1 MVPATRKFADRSPF
15 FQLREHFQQGA
26 VVRFL
31 HMEAATDILGGGW
44 ICPNLQKTKYVI
56 GAQVRR
62 ARHRLGPASGNSG
75 RGGFYSFFFG
85 ERETF
90 FGGMGLHTQ
99 ANTRPAARPPSG
111 QSDIPRKGN
120 LGGGTTW
127 PASPFY
133 LQQNQ
138 LLDQQNLA
146 HTVCAFWWGSMATG
160 EVTRFVCE
168 FRVPS
173 DFYFCET
180 TKVPGYRDGCPPEM

>member
-15 FQLREHFQQGA
+15 FQLREHFQQGS
-26 VVRFL
+26 VVGFL
-31 HMEAATDILGGGW
+31 EMEAATDILGGGW

-127 PASPFY
+127 PASPIFFQT
-133 LQQNQ
+133 LIPNCQSIPITAIKT
-138 LLDQQNLA
+138 LA
-146 HTVCAFWWGSMATG
+146 
-160 EVTRFVCE
+160 VTRTHLLRLVQPIYSCRCE
-168 FRVPS
+168 PLNAMQ
-173 DFYFCET
+173 E
-180 TKVPGYRDGCPPEM
+180 E

>member
-31 HMEAATDILGGGW
+31 HMEPATDILGGGW

-90 FGGMGLHTQ
+90 FQRNGLHTQ

-133 LQQNQ
+133 FLT
-138 LLDQQNLA
+138 D
-146 HTVCAFWWGSMATG
+146 
-160 EVTRFVCE
+160 
-168 FRVPS
+168 FRTYETS
-173 DFYFCET
+173 DFTGRSREGDKWPT
-180 TKVPGYRDGCPPEM
+180 TMVPF